1 MYNFNINDEASDLE
15 HRQKITSNTS
25 QAIKLRVKDFHSILV
40 DPPKVSHFIIF
51 SCYKRVSLTIKYRSS
66 KNN

>member
-1 MYNFNINDEASDLE
+1 MYNYNINDEASDLE

-40 DPPKVSHFIIF
+40 DPPKVRLTFI
-51 SCYKRVSLTIKYRSS
+51 Y
-66 KNN
+66 